1 MVRGLRRSS
10 RSAAE
15 KASYETLKLEYEQ
28 ICSSHQAI
36 TDFRGKLLGLLPLAA
51 GAGFFLL
58 LNRPSSTEAQTQ
70 APTLLVAAGVFGAAV
85 TIGLYFYEYRGM
97 AECHLLRERG
107 AELERELQL
116 TKDCSRF
123 QGNRPGFVGP
133 HGAGPIVY
141 FAVVAGWVFVSV
153 HGFLGSSPGWEQ
165 VAGSLIV
172 AVYLFMVFRAFRKQ
186 RRAAGVPRP
195 R

>member
-51 GAGFFLL
+51 GAGFF
-58 LNRPSSTEAQTQ
+58 Q